1 MSAKT
6 TTEIVDLAF
15 EAKNLE
21 LLSAQERVQWAVNYW
36 GDRIGLTSSFGAQSA
51 VLLHM
56 VTRIKPDI
64 PIILVDTGYLFKET
78 YHFIDA
84 LTDRLNLNL
93 KVYQGS
99 VSAAFQEARHG
110 KLWEKGVEGIEQ
122 YNRINKVEPMNRALD
137 ELGLKAS
144 ISGIRRQQSST
155 REGAPV
161 LAIQRERYKIHPII
175 DWSDMDIGQYL
186 KDNDLPYHPLWEE
199 GYASIGD
206 WHTSSKLTDGMSE
219 EETRFHGL
227 KRECGLHEDM
237 DFVI

>member
-1 MSAKT
+1 MATET
-6 TTEIVDLAF
+6 TTENVDLAF

-21 LLSAQERVQWAVNYW
+21 SLSAQERVQWAVDHW

-56 VTRIKPDI
+56 VTRTKADI
-64 PIILVDTGYLFKET
+64 PIILVDTGYFFKET

-84 LTDRLNLNL
+84 LTERLNLNL
-93 KVYQGS
+93 KVYQAS

-122 YNRINKVEPMNRALD
+122 YNQINKVEPMNRALD

-155 REGAPV
+155 REKAPV
-161 LAIQRERYKIHPII
+161 LAIQRDRYKIHPII

-186 KDNDLPYHPLWEE
+186 QDNDLPYHPLRDE